1 MRTSPHDSQGPNRGQ
16 SAAKRDIE
24 VAHYRGFNV
33 VYSNLHGRG
42 FRLGDVQYVVAHQQA
57 HPTRVRCYR
66 EYGNVVT
73 VVNLPLIFVL
83 EQLADEVRLEEPA

>member
-1 MRTSPHDSQGPNRGQ
+1 MLKGGS
-16 SAAKRDIE
+16 I
-24 VAHYRGFNV
+24 V

-42 FRLGDVQYVVAHQQA
+42 FRLGDVQYMVAHQQA
-57 HPTRVRCYR
+57 HETRVRCYR

-73 VVNLPLIFVL
+73 IVNLPLIFVL